1 MAIMQEAMTKA
12 NFERAEKGLPP
23 FKPKKVVR
31 PEPEKPEVEN
41 EIKFSDIKPNDFIEL
56 TEAKRNTVKNAE
68 GVRFIGFDVVM
79 KLKQKGPF
87 GRPKKTENGE
97 PAGPKIVTGWMAE
110 GNFLELM
117 RTFRET
123 IRPQVVRW

>member
-1 MAIMQEAMTKA
+1 MMKEAMTRA
-12 NFERAEKGLPP
+12 NFERTEKGLPP
-23 FKPKKVVR
+23 FKPEIIKR
-31 PEPEKPEVEN
+31 SEPEKPEIKN
-41 EIKFSDIKPNDFIEL
+41 EIKFKDIKLDDFIEL
-56 TEAKRNTVKNAE
+56 TEAKRSIVKNTE

-97 PAGPKIVTGWMAE
+97 PAGPKIVTGWMDE

>member
-41 EIKFSDIKPNDFIEL
+41 EIKFSDIKSNDFIEL

-87 GRPKKTENGE
+87 GRPKKMENGE